1 MEEEEVRETLSSL
14 NRAVG
19 RSENPWGDM
28 DPLNGIKLTDVP
40 KFGKGGG
47 RPHIPPLLP
56 TALLQKLDNV
66 TTKVWYVPDSRTKR
80 QGRRGSSKTYRA
92 VDLRQ
97 DLLNVFVLQR
107 IIALI

>member
-1 MEEEEVRETLSSL
+1 M
-14 NRAVG
+14 G
-19 RSENPWGDM
+19 YM
-28 DPLNGIKLTDVP
+28 DPLNGIGLTDQSE
-40 KFGKGGG
+40 FWKGGG
-47 RPHIPPLLP
+47 RPQPPPLLP

-97 DLLNVFVLQR
+97 DLLNVFILQR
-107 IIALI
+107 MHA